1 MKYLVLL
8 LAPVHGDIFLGLPE
22 LYLEQLG
29 GGVTGPV
36 HTIPYFALSNLTK
49 PHRTA
54 PSMDPPTLAGP
65 GTAGSRRCQAHTAR
79 FSTVLT
85 WGEEVEVTKVDR

>member
-29 GGVTGPV
+29 GEVTGPV

-54 PSMDPPTLAGP
+54 PSMDPAHLGGP
-65 GTAGSRRCQAHTAR
+65 GH
-79 FSTVLT
+79 
-85 WGEEVEVTKVDR
+85 